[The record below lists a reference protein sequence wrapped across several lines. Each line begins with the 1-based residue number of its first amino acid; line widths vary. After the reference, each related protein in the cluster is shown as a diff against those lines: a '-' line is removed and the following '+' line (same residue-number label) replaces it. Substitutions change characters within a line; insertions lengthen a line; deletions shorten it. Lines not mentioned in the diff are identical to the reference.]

1 MKRVIVLLWACLSST
16 LLLANHWTPD
26 NPGAYAYVMGVTSVV
41 EINEVEQASAQ
52 LEVGAFCGTQCRGSQ
67 MTSLFTYS
75 GRYLAMITVY
85 GDIGDEISFR
95 LYDHSTGQEVD
106 GIGLTTIT
114 FSQNGYGTPLQPM
127 TIGFYTNL
135 NITVT
140 ATPAN
145 GGTVT
150 GEGSYLYDSECTL
163 TATPNIGYTFINWTL
178 DGNVV
183 STNPSYTFTVTEAA
197 TYVANFQIQSFQITA
212 NVSPLNSGTVQGA
225 GTYDYGQTCTLT
237 ATPATG
243 YDFVNW
249 TMDGTVV
256 SDAAAYSFTVTE
268 AATYVANFQIQSFEI
283 AASANPSDGGTVQ
296 GAGTYEYNASCTLT
310 ATAAT
315 GYDFVNWTKDGA
327 VVSDEATYSFTVTEA
342 AAYVAHFQVQSYEI
356 TASVTPDNAG
366 TVEGMGTYEYGSE
379 CTLTA
384 TPAEGYVFVSWQRNG
399 VYVSNNASYTFTV
412 TGAAHYVAR
421 FAEEGYIENHWTP
434 ETAQFPFYMAVTAV
448 VQIDGVEQTSEWLEV
463 GAFCGTQCRG
473 SQIMQEFYVT
483 GRYLAMMNVYGEDGD
498 EFTFRL
504 YDHSVQQEVEAVCI
518 TPVAFS
524 QNDLGTPLEPYVLGF
539 STGGAAS
546 QQTTQLIA
554 GWNWWSTYIEQ
565 DGINGLQMLENSLG
579 TSGLRIQGRSGSVEY
594 IEYQGTGLW
603 YGTLVSINNE
613 QMFKVRTSEACV
625 VELDGALAQL
635 ESHPIS
641 IVGGWNWIGYPSN
654 QPVSLNE
661 ALGGFTP
668 EPDDVIKGRTGS
680 ATYVSVGNF
689 NSWYGPLNTLEPGQ
703 GYMYKSNSSTAKT
716 LVYQSGASNVELKP
730 NITPQSNIYVP
741 EGENYADNMLIT
753 AVVEMGGEE
762 LRSEDYELAAFVG
775 DECRGS
781 VKLMYVEPFDR
792 YVAFLLA
799 FGDETEDMR
808 FVLTDGTDAV
818 WSDESM
824 TYITDGTVGTVTEPA
839 TLHFGTL
846 GVADDLMGS
855 VYVYPNPS
863 KGIFCVEGV
872 GIRKVEVVDSYGQV
886 ILSEGVRNDYLQ
898 INLCDKVAGAYLLRV
913 VTDRG
918 VVTKKMVLVR

>member
-106 GIGLTTIT
+106 GVGLTTIT

-163 TATPNIGYTFINWTL
+163 TATPHTGYTFINWTL

-539 STGGAAS
+539 STS
-546 QQTTQLIA
+546 TTPTQTIALEA
-554 GWNWWSTYIEQ
+554 GWNYVSFNKEITLNDLKAALIEALPGTEIIIKSKSQTHTYNPARNRWTGSLTWNLANMYLIKVSAGCEIALQGSPVDPADHPIEVLGGGQYTYIAFPLSESMTLTNAFA
-565 DGINGLQMLENSLG
+565 GFALNGDVLKAKSG
-579 TSGLRIQGRSGSVEY
+579 TAQYSRGRWM
-594 IEYQGTGLW
+594 GTQVT
-603 YGTLVSINNE
+603 TLV
-613 QMFKVRTSEACV
+613 
-625 VELDGALAQL
+625 
-635 ESHPIS
+635 
-641 IVGGWNWIGYPSN
+641 
-654 QPVSLNE
+654 
-661 ALGGFTP
+661 
-668 EPDDVIKGRTGS
+668 
-680 ATYVSVGNF
+680 
-689 NSWYGPLNTLEPGQ
+689 PGQ
-703 GYMYKSNSSTAKT
+703 GYIYKSNSAQNRT
-716 LVYQSGASNVELKP
+716 LVFP
-730 NITPQSNIYVP
+730 
-741 EGENYADNMLIT
+741 
-753 AVVEMGGEE
+753 
-762 LRSEDYELAAFVG
+762 
-775 DECRGS
+775 
-781 VKLMYVEPFDR
+781 
-792 YVAFLLA
+792 
-799 FGDETEDMR
+799 
-808 FVLTDGTDAV
+808 
-818 WSDESM
+818 
-824 TYITDGTVGTVTEPA
+824 
-839 TLHFGTL
+839 H
-846 GVADDLMGS
+846 
-855 VYVYPNPS
+855 
-863 KGIFCVEGV
+863 
-872 GIRKVEVVDSYGQV
+872 
-886 ILSEGVRNDYLQ
+886 
-898 INLCDKVAGAYLLRV
+898 
-913 VTDRG
+913 
-918 VVTKKMVLVR
+918 